1 VNVSSLHLCK
11 NLSNKWESFT
21 AGNVAINMT
30 AWYKITSDRW
40 ILRNV
45 KHGCKIDFDCEKFD
59 IPNMIGTPPRMTF
72 SESEQ
77 RIIEEQLSSLLH
89 QNVIEIVE
97 QTPCQVLSNIF
108 LRPKKD
114 GTHRLILNLKPLNQF
129 VTKKNHFKMET

>member
-1 VNVSSLHLCK
+1 
-11 NLSNKWESFT
+11 
-21 AGNVAINMT
+21 MT

-59 IPNMIGTPPRMTF
+59 IPIPPRMTF
-72 SESEQ
+72 SELEQ

-89 QNVIEIVE
+89 QKIIEIVE
-97 QTPCQVLSNIF
+97 QSPSQVLSNIF

-129 VTKKNHFKMET
+129 VTKNHFKMETFKHDCVDND